1 MGVHSFLLFL
11 WGLLPAVVSND
22 LLSRCISLRSPAK
35 GLSSASAIRS
45 IICKDGLP
53 LPLDKFK
60 INDVDTLIFLRV
72 VLLWPFILTKYSNDT
87 G

>member
-11 WGLLPAVVSND
+11 WACYPLWFFND
-22 LLSRCISLRSPAK
+22 LLFRCISLRSPAK

-45 IICKDGLP
+45 IICKDGLA

-60 INDVDTLIFLRV
+60 INNVDTPDIFESCSFVTLHSHQV
-72 VLLWPFILTKYSNDT
+72 FE
-87 G
+87 